1 MITNTI
7 SSISSVFPCE
17 SCTHR
22 GICKYEDDVMS
33 FVRHTKLP
41 EQECLSIKYECKYKT
56 YTNLFGGY
64 GNFELNK
71 ISDTTTNNG
80 TTSRPYDIDTKVTKI
95 SNTNTCGTTS
105 HTYTIDTSSKCIDKI

>member
-7 SSISSVFPCE
+7 SSVFPCE
-17 SCTHR
+17 NCTHR

-33 FVRHTKLP
+33 FVRCAKLP

-71 ISDTTTNNG
+71 ISDTTNNG
-80 TTSRPYDIDTKVTKI
+80 TTSRPYDINTKVTKI
-95 SNTNTCGTTS
+95 SNTNSDSTS
-105 HTYTIDTSSKCIDKI
+105 CPYTIDTSSKCIDKI

>member
-1 MITNTI
+1 MITANS
-7 SSISSVFPCE
+7 SSIFPCE
-17 SCTHR
+17 NCTHR

-33 FVRHTKLP
+33 FVRCAKLP

-71 ISDTTTNNG
+71 ISDTNTCG
-80 TTSRPYDIDTKVTKI
+80 TTSRPY
-95 SNTNTCGTTS
+95 
-105 HTYTIDTSSKCIDKI
+105 TIDTSSGCLDKI

>member
-7 SSISSVFPCE
+7 SSVSSFFPCE
-17 SCTHR
+17 NCTHR

-33 FVRHTKLP
+33 FVRRIKLP

-71 ISDTTTNNG
+71 ISDTTNSD
-80 TTSRPYDIDTKVTKI
+80 TTSRPYTIDTKLTKI
-95 SNTNTCGTTS
+95 SNTDSDSTS
-105 HTYTIDTSSKCIDKI
+105 RPYTIDTSSKCIDKI

>member
-7 SSISSVFPCE
+7 SYVFPCE
-17 SCTHR
+17 NCTHR

-41 EQECLSIKYECKYKT
+41 EQKCLSIKYECKYKT

-71 ISDTTTNNG
+71 ISDTTNNG
-80 TTSRPYDIDTKVTKI
+80 TTSRPY
-95 SNTNTCGTTS
+95 
-105 HTYTIDTSSKCIDKI
+105 TIDTSPTCVDKI